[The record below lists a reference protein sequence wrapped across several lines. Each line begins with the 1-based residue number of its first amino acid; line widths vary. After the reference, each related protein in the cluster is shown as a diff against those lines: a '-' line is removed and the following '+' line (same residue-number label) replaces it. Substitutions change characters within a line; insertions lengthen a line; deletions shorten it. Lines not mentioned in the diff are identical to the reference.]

1 MAINRDINGMVD
13 IDANQVIRSQ
23 AEILPDNTG
32 LAQKVIS
39 VGGQLVPKVFD
50 SIELTYITSGNGVGE
65 IGTVTYKLTAVTVAV
80 LTLSYDGSN
89 RLVNVVK
96 S

>member
-13 IDANQVIRSQ
+13 LDSGQVIRTQ

-39 VGGQLVPKVFD
+39 VGGSLVPKVYD
-50 SIELTYITSGNGVGE
+50 SIQLTYITSGNGVGE
-65 IGTVTYKLTAVTVAV
+65 IGTVTYKLTGVTVAV
-80 LTLSYDGSN
+80 LVLSYDGSN

>member
-1 MAINRDINGMVD
+1 MAINRDAAGMVD
-13 IDANQVIRSQ
+13 LDSNQVIRTQ

-39 VGGQLVPKVFD
+39 VGGQLVPKVYD
-50 SIELTYITSGNGVGE
+50 SIQLTYITSGNGVGE
-65 IGTVTYKLTAVTVAV
+65 IGVVTYKLGAVTVAV